1 MYTIYKAKAMNEK
14 QEMISAK
21 DLVWI
26 PMYFEYNDYDEA
38 YQKKVNLQAIDNF
51 NYYTIRETR

>member
-21 DLVWI
+21 DLVWKRTPYI
-26 PMYFEYNDYDEA
+26 FNDYDEA
-38 YQKKVNLQAIDNF
+38 YQQKVNMQQVDNF
-51 NYYTIRETR
+51 NYYTIKEF

>member
-21 DLVWI
+21 DLVWERTPYI
-26 PMYFEYNDYDEA
+26 FNDYDEA
-38 YQKKVNLQAIDNF
+38 YQQKVNMQQVDNF
-51 NYYTIRETR
+51 NYYTIKEF